1 MKLVLF
7 ITIFLALKVFGSPH
21 HHYGNDDKNERIR
34 QGLFL
39 YNNEKCL
46 IGLAKVCQLKDFC
59 RDPQDQG
66 MNVVIIGRDKIQG
79 EICPDVGDNIKN
91 INATEDVLED
101 CRRCSYCDNEG
112 DQRVSYSRSTGIE
125 KKNGQ
130 KCCQMKPGILLN
142 TLSELYFKDV

>member
-21 HHYGNDDKNERIR
+21 HHYGSDDKNERIR

-59 RDPQDQG
+59 RDPEDQG

-79 EICPDVGDNIKN
+79 EICPDVGDNIRN
-91 INATEDVLED
+91 INATQDVLED
-101 CRRCSYCDNEG
+101 CRRCFYCENEA
-112 DQRVSYSRSTGIE
+112 DQRVSCSVFKNHS
-125 KKNGQ
+125 KKWP
-130 KCCQMKPGILLN
+130 KM
-142 TLSELYFKDV
+142 LSNESWNIFEHFV